1 MIGIVFSLL
10 SAAAFGA
17 NSIVTRRGLIRLSAT
32 HGVLVTAILGIPMFV
47 LAAWLAGELSQIDRI
62 SAFAFWLLAGAGVIH
77 FLFGR
82 YCTFRAISAIGAN
95 RTMPIQALSGFYSVF
110 VALIFLGETLSVL
123 TAIGVALLLL
133 GPLMVAEG
141 GRRESRAEQGATPL
155 VDPVLDPLLDPIQPD
170 DSKATAPP
178 TRMLEGYVFGAL
190 SAAAYGTSP
199 ILISAA
205 LTDAG
210 GLAILGGLI
219 SYLVAGVVLV
229 LGTILAG
236 RWGKQVAAIRAE
248 RSSARWF
255 VLASVG
261 VFSAQLFRYLALGV
275 APVTVVVPLSHTRP
289 VFTVFFSWIFNRHL
303 ENFAPATMAGIVLS
317 MVGAVVVSFGGG

>member
-47 LAAWLAGELSQIDRI
+47 LAAWFAGELSQIDRI
-62 SAFAFWLLAGAGVIH
+62 SAFAFWMLAAAGVIH

-82 YCTFRAISAIGAN
+82 YCIYRAISAIGAN

-110 VALIFLGETLSVL
+110 VALIFLGERLSLV

-141 GRRESRAEQGATPL
+141 GRRESRAEQEAPL
-155 VDPVLDPLLDPIQPD
+155 VQDPIEAE
-170 DSKATAPP
+170 DSKASGQP
-178 TRMLEGYVFGAL
+178 TRMLEGYLFGAL

-205 LTDAG
+205 LDDAG

-219 SYLVAGVVLV
+219 SYVVAGAVLV

-248 RSSARWF
+248 RRSAGWF

-289 VFTVFFSWIFNRHL
+289 VFTVVFSWIFNRHL
-303 ENFAPATMAGIVLS
+303 ESFAPATMVGIVIS
-317 MVGAVVVSFGGG
+317 MVGAIVVSFGGG